1 MLFIY
6 SKCVFMALGFQ
17 YVKRHIV
24 TCGLF
29 GSTIFFLFNFMLQM
43 ARFSKKNKKV
53 IELKTVLIFST
64 NLI

>member
-1 MLFIY
+1 
-6 SKCVFMALGFQ
+6 MALGFQ